1 MESKLKDKLRRLY
14 RMVKFRMKNSPLDF
28 EEDTLPWIDRSD
40 ANIDA
45 FVKTFKTPKDFPYD
59 LAKLLRDWR
68 DNGYVILEKAIP
80 PQWLDNL
87 WQEVEEVVENNE
99 KYSVKSLV
107 YQFNDGKETPV
118 KEVPKEKLRGIGS
131 RLLEY
136 HNSSIG
142 AKKVMTH
149 PHLATFLEA
158 VFNEKTTV
166 FQSLIFKYGS
176 QQGTHQDYPWVRSK
190 IASHLAAAWIPLEDV
205 SPDSGPLVYYP
216 GSHRL
221 PKFDFGTGILFSEQ
235 DSFYTPD
242 EFTNYLNKTCAKNGI
257 KGTILLLKKGDV
269 LLWHGALAHGGS
281 RINKPELT
289 RKSFVCHYSTLR
301 SYPKH
306 RFEEGEKS
314 IAQLHNGIT
323 IYANPTNLA
332 EEDVMTAGKE
342 WN

>member
-1 MESKLKDKLRRLY
+1 MESKLKDRLRRFY
-14 RMVKFRMKNSPLDF
+14 RMAKFRMKNLPLDF
-28 EEDTLPWIDRSD
+28 EPETLPWIDRSD
-40 ANIDA
+40 ADIDA
-45 FVKTFKTPKDFPYD
+45 FVKKFKTPNGFPYD
-59 LAKLLRDWR
+59 LGKLLRDWR
-68 DNGYVILEKAIP
+68 DKGYIILEQAIP
-80 PQWLDNL
+80 VAWVDGL
-87 WQEVEEVVENNE
+87 WQEVEEMVENNE
-99 KYSVKSLV
+99 KYSLKSLV
-107 YQFNDGKETPV
+107 YQFNDGKETPI
-118 KEVPKEKLRGIGS
+118 KNVPKEKLKGIGS

-136 HNSSIG
+136 HSSSVA

-149 PHLATFLEA
+149 PHIATFLQA
-158 VFNEKTTV
+158 IFNEKTTV

-176 QQGTHQDYPWVRSK
+176 QQATHQDFPWVRSK

-221 PKFDFGTGILFSEQ
+221 PKFNFGTGILFSEQ
-235 DSFYTPD
+235 DSYYTPD
-242 EFTNYLNKTCAKNGI
+242 EFSKYLDKICAQNGI
-257 KGTILLLKKGDV
+257 EKTVLLLKKGDV
-269 LLWHGALAHGGS
+269 LFWHGALAHGGS

-314 IAQLHNGIT
+314 IEQLHNGVT

-332 EEDVMTAGKE
+332 EEDIMTTGNE
-342 WN
+342 WK